1 MRQFFSVSRMT
12 NSNFFIKCAY
22 DVAVLVRFFVDS
34 NITGYGGTFAAN
46 YFFFPSAAV
55 LFRGR
60 CNRANIARLQKFAST
75 IKRTFRRYIRWIFKL
90 LSWCD
95 VCSIICF
102 VKLNR
107 RSHGKIVLRKYACA
121 RVFFSR
127 TNSRIPYWGKIVAGD
142 FEAPLWEFVPTFI
155 FLWKRGKT
163 GIVREWCRVDQSKCT
178 DGRNARGGKSN
189 IIVERE
195 W

>member
-1 MRQFFSVSRMT
+1 MH
-12 NSNFFIKCAY
+12 I
-22 DVAVLVRFFVDS
+22 RFFVDS
-34 NITGYGGTFAAN
+34 NITGYVYTFAAN

-60 CNRANIARLQKFAST
+60 CNRANIARLQKFASV

-107 RSHGKIVLRKYACA
+107 RYRQIVLRKYLRVRACILFA
-121 RVFFSR
+121 HEFAHPYGEKKASR
-127 TNSRIPYWGKIVAGD
+127 NRRFRDAFMGICSHIYIPLEKGKD
-142 FEAPLWEFVPTFI
+142 
-155 FLWKRGKT
+155 
-163 GIVREWCRVDQSKCT
+163 SYCT
-178 DGRNARGGKSN
+178 RTVSGRPK
-189 IIVERE
+189 
-195 W
+195 